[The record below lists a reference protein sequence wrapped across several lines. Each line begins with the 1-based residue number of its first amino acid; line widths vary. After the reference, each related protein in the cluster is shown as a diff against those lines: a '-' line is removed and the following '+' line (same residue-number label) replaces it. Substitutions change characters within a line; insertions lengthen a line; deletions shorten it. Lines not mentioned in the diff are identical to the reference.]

1 MVESTSLMTQPPKLS
16 TFQLLLNLRISNAIV
31 PSGLILLGLFWNNLA
46 GFGLG
51 YLFLI
56 FSTFFGNVFV
66 FVVNDYYDT
75 DADLEDPLKRMR
87 NVFCSPT
94 TKKAGIQALFLSVL
108 LSMVF
113 AALISVKI
121 FIIMGIL
128 NGVYFFYSAPP
139 VRLRDRMLWDW
150 IFVILWKGL
159 IIIAGYVYIFA
170 WTWFGN
176 EPFIYGTL
184 FLFLTITMIGQITI
198 NQLSDFEVDKKTNK
212 TNTVQM
218 LGRHRAV
225 LVYKVL
231 FVLFFATGVVISVY
245 YRLYIT
251 LGLICANLALFYFVK
266 QEKRQYILDY
276 SLIWVVILFVERYLY
291 LGVYNIYAQVLSGT
305 WVVAMIGIAV
315 IHARRKGLI

>member
-1 MVESTSLMTQPPKLS
+1 MVDSTSLMTQTPELS
-16 TFQLLLNLRISNAIV
+16 TFQLLINLRISNAIV
-31 PSGLILLGLFWNNLA
+31 PTGLILLGLFWNNLA

-94 TKKAGIQALFLSVL
+94 TKKAGIQVLFLSVL
-108 LSMVF
+108 LSMIF
-113 AALISVKI
+113 AALISVNI
-121 FIIMGIL
+121 FIIMGVL

-150 IFVILWKGL
+150 IFVLLWKGL

-225 LVYKVL
+225 LVYKAL
-231 FVLFFATGVVISVY
+231 FILFFATGVVLSVY
-245 YRLYIT
+245 YQLYIT

-315 IHARRKGLI
+315 IHARRKELF